1 MKKLLKTIFLMF
13 ILVSLVSCNK
23 TEKLFP
29 ENRDKLVFDASQTKQ
44 INKVNMDIFT
54 ALLKNKKTDD
64 NLVLSPLSIQRC
76 LDLISLCTDDR
87 ENLQLFKFYDE
98 AHLQNLKFKNTKLAN
113 LILINL
119 QNIKGETKNIN
130 YGNIKTVKSAE
141 EGTKVYQKFQKSNLD
156 EVLDKE
162 KISDDVVASFIDT
175 INYEVKWKQPFDEK
189 KTEKRDFT
197 KSDGAKIQV
206 DTMYNHFENVTAISN
221 DVMEIFCIRSNHS
234 NIYFIKPKEEQNFSA
249 EQLYNLINTFK
260 ESKERYDV
268 NFYLPKIDIKSQVD
282 FMNLFPKIGLG
293 KLLNEFKIERLLP
306 DMNVKVSKA
315 KQTST
320 LKMDEKGAKAKAVTK
335 VDVKE
340 TSMPVKNK
348 NIDIKMDRPFYIFIE
363 DYDENSKT
371 ELITF
376 SAYIV
381 DPSKK

>member
-221 DVMEIFCIRSNHS
+221 DVIEIFCIRSNHS

-268 NFYLPKIDIKSQVD
+268 NFYLPKIDIKSQVG

>member
-221 DVMEIFCIRSNHS
+221 DVMEIFSIRSNDS

>member
-1 MKKLLKTIFLMF
+1 MKKLLKIIFLLF
-13 ILVSLVSCNK
+13 ISIPLVSCTK

-29 ENRDKLVFDASQTKQ
+29 ENREKLLFDASQTNKT
-44 INKVNMDIFT
+44 NKVNLDIFT
-54 ALLKNKKTDD
+54 TLLKEKKTDE
-64 NLVLSPLSIQRC
+64 NFILSPLSIQRC

-87 ENLQLFKFYDE
+87 KDLPLFEFYDK

-119 QNIKGETKNIN
+119 ENIKGETKNLE
-130 YGNIKTVKSAE
+130 YSNIKTVKSAK

-156 EVLDKE
+156 EVLDKN
-162 KISDDVVASFIDT
+162 SLGNDFVASFIDT

-221 DVMEIFCIRSNHS
+221 DVIEIFCIRSNHS

>member
-1 MKKLLKTIFLMF
+1 MKKLLKIIFLLF
-13 ILVSLVSCNK
+13 FSIPLVSCTK

-29 ENRDKLVFDASQTKQ
+29 ENREKLLFDASQTDKT
-44 INKVNMDIFT
+44 NKVNLDIFT
-54 ALLKNKKTDD
+54 TLLKEKKTDE
-64 NLVLSPLSIQRC
+64 NFVLSPLSIQRC

-87 ENLQLFKFYDE
+87 KDLPLFEFYDK

-119 QNIKGETKNIN
+119 ENIKGETKNIN

-221 DVMEIFCIRSNHS
+221 DVIEIFCIRSNHS

>member
-1 MKKLLKTIFLMF
+1 MKKLLKIIFLLF
-13 ILVSLVSCNK
+13 ISIPLVSCTK

-29 ENRDKLVFDASQTKQ
+29 ENREKLLFDASQTNKT
-44 INKVNMDIFT
+44 NKVNLDIFT
-54 ALLKNKKTDD
+54 TLLKEKKTDE
-64 NLVLSPLSIQRC
+64 NFVLSPLSIQRC

-87 ENLQLFKFYDE
+87 KDLLLFEFYDK
-98 AHLQNLKFKNTKLAN
+98 AHLQNLKFKNTKLTN

-221 DVMEIFCIRSNHS
+221 DVIEIFCIRSNHS

>member
-1 MKKLLKTIFLMF
+1 MKKLLKIIFLLF
-13 ILVSLVSCNK
+13 ISIPLVSCTK

-29 ENRDKLVFDASQTKQ
+29 EDREKLLFDASQANKT
-44 INKVNMDIFT
+44 NKVNLDIFT
-54 ALLKNKKTDD
+54 TLLKEKKTDE
-64 NLVLSPLSIQRC
+64 NFVLSPLSIQRC

-87 ENLQLFKFYDE
+87 KDLPLFEFYDK

-119 QNIKGETKNIN
+119 ENIKGETKNIN

-221 DVMEIFCIRSNHS
+221 DVIEIFCIRSNHS

>member
-98 AHLQNLKFKNTKLAN
+98 THLQNLKFKNTKLAN

-221 DVMEIFCIRSNHS
+221 DVIEIFCIRSNHS

>member
-1 MKKLLKTIFLMF
+1 MKKLLKTIFLLF
-13 ILVSLVSCNK
+13 ISISLVSCNK

-54 ALLKNKKTDD
+54 ALLKNKKADD
-64 NLVLSPLSIQRC
+64 NIVLSPLSIQRC

-119 QNIKGETKNIN
+119 ENIKGETKNIN

-221 DVMEIFCIRSNHS
+221 DVIEIFCIRSNHS

-260 ESKERYDV
+260 ESKERYEV

>member
-221 DVMEIFCIRSNHS
+221 DVIEIFCIRSNHS

-320 LKMDEKGAKAKAVTK
+320 LKMDEKGAKAKSVTK
-335 VDVKE
+335 TEVKE
-340 TSMPVKNK
+340 ISMPKKNE
-348 NIDIKMDRPFYIFIE
+348 NIDIKMNGPFYIIIE
-363 DYDENSKT
+363 DHDENSKAN
-371 ELITF
+371 LITF
-376 SAYIV
+376 TAHIA
-381 DPSKK
+381 DPSR

>member
-54 ALLKNKKTDD
+54 DLLKNKKTDD

-221 DVMEIFCIRSNHS
+221 DVIEIFCIRSNHS

>member
-13 ILVSLVSCNK
+13 ISISLVSCNK

-64 NLVLSPLSIQRC
+64 NIVLSPLSIQRC

-221 DVMEIFCIRSNHS
+221 DVIEIFCIRSNHS

-260 ESKERYDV
+260 ESKETYDV

>member
-1 MKKLLKTIFLMF
+1 MKKLLKTIFLLF
-13 ILVSLVSCNK
+13 ISISLVSCNK

-87 ENLQLFKFYDE
+87 ENLPLFEFYDE

-119 QNIKGETKNIN
+119 QNIKGETKNTN

-221 DVMEIFCIRSNHS
+221 DVIEIFCIRSNHS

-376 SAYIV
+376 SAYIS

>member
-221 DVMEIFCIRSNHS
+221 DVIEIFCIRSNHS

-348 NIDIKMDRPFYIFIE
+348 NIDVKMDRPFYIFIE

>member
-64 NLVLSPLSIQRC
+64 NLVLSSLSIQRC

-221 DVMEIFCIRSNHS
+221 DVIEIFCIRSNHS

>member
-1 MKKLLKTIFLMF
+1 MKKLLKIIFLLF
-13 ILVSLVSCNK
+13 ISIPLVSCTK

-29 ENRDKLVFDASQTKQ
+29 EDREKLLFDASQTNKT
-44 INKVNMDIFT
+44 NKVNMDIFT

-221 DVMEIFCIRSNHS
+221 DVIEIFCIRSNHS

>member
-221 DVMEIFCIRSNHS
+221 AVIEIFCIRSNHS

>member
-13 ILVSLVSCNK
+13 ISISLVSCTK

-29 ENRDKLVFDASQTKQ
+29 ENREKLVFDASQTKQ

-64 NLVLSPLSIQRC
+64 NLILSPLSIQRC

-119 QNIKGETKNIN
+119 QNIKGETKNLN
-130 YGNIKTVKSAE
+130 YDNIKTVKSAT
-141 EGTKVYQKFQKSNLD
+141 EGTKVYQKFQKTNLD

-197 KSDGAKIQV
+197 KSDGTKIQV

-221 DVMEIFCIRSNHS
+221 DVMEIFSIRSNDS

-376 SAYIV
+376 SAYIS

>member
-13 ILVSLVSCNK
+13 ISISLVSCTK
-23 TEKLFP
+23 AEKLFP
-29 ENRDKLVFDASQTKQ
+29 ENREKLVFDASQTKQ
-44 INKVNMDIFT
+44 TNKVNMDIFT

-64 NLVLSPLSIQRC
+64 NLVLSPISIQRC

-87 ENLQLFKFYDE
+87 ENLPLFKFYDE

-119 QNIKGETKNIN
+119 QNIKGETKNLN
-130 YGNIKTVKSAE
+130 YDNIKTVKSAE

-156 EVLDKE
+156 EILDKE

-197 KSDGAKIQV
+197 KSDGTKIQV

-221 DVMEIFCIRSNHS
+221 DVLEIFSIRSNDS
-234 NIYFIKPKEEQNFSA
+234 NIYFIKPKEEHNFSA
-249 EQLYNLINTFK
+249 EQLQDLINTFK
-260 ESKERYDV
+260 ESKERYEV

-293 KLLNEFKIERLLP
+293 KLLNEFKIEKLLP
-306 DMNVKVSKA
+306 DMNVKVSKS
-315 KQTST
+315 KQNAI
-320 LKMDEKGAKAKAVTK
+320 LKIDEKGAKAKAVTK
-335 VDVKE
+335 IDVKE

-348 NIDIKMDRPFYIFIE
+348 NIDIKMDRPFYIIIE
-363 DYDENSKT
+363 DHDENSKT
-371 ELITF
+371 DLITF
-376 SAYIV
+376 TAYIV

>member
-1 MKKLLKTIFLMF
+1 MKKLLKTIFLLF
-13 ILVSLVSCNK
+13 ISISLVSCNK

-54 ALLKNKKTDD
+54 ALLKNKKADD

-119 QNIKGETKNIN
+119 ENIKGETKNIN

-197 KSDGAKIQV
+197 KSDGTKIQV

-221 DVMEIFCIRSNHS
+221 DVMEIFSIRSNDS
-234 NIYFIKPKEEQNFSA
+234 NIYFIKPKEEHNFSA
-249 EQLYNLINTFK
+249 EQLQDLINTFK
-260 ESKERYDV
+260 ESKERYKV

-293 KLLNEFKIERLLP
+293 KLLNEFKIEKLLP

-315 KQTST
+315 KQNAI
-320 LKMDEKGAKAKAVTK
+320 LKIDEKGAKAKAVTK
-335 VDVKE
+335 IDVKE

-376 SAYIV
+376 SAYIS

>member
-13 ILVSLVSCNK
+13 ISISLVSCTK

-29 ENRDKLVFDASQTKQ
+29 ENREKLVFDASQTKQ

-64 NLVLSPLSIQRC
+64 NLILSPLSIQRC

-119 QNIKGETKNIN
+119 QNIKGETKNLN
-130 YGNIKTVKSAE
+130 YDNIKTVKSAT
-141 EGTKVYQKFQKSNLD
+141 EGTKVYQKFQKTNLD
-156 EVLDKE
+156 EVLDKD
-162 KISDDVVASFIDT
+162 KITDDVVASFIDT

-197 KSDGAKIQV
+197 KSDGTKIQV

-221 DVMEIFCIRSNHS
+221 DVMEIFSIKANDS
-234 NIYFIKPKEEQNFSA
+234 NIYFIKPKEEHNFSA
-249 EQLYNLINTFK
+249 EQLQDLINTFK
-260 ESKERYDV
+260 ESKERYEV

-282 FMNLFPKIGLG
+282 FMNLFSKIGLG

-306 DMNVKVSKA
+306 DINVKVSKA

-320 LKMDEKGAKAKAVTK
+320 LKMDEKGTKAKAVTR

-381 DPSKK
+381 NPSKK

>member
-1 MKKLLKTIFLMF
+1 MKKLLKTILLLF
-13 ILVSLVSCNK
+13 ISISLVSCKK

-29 ENRDKLVFDASQTKQ
+29 ENRENMVFDASKTNQT
-44 INKVNMDIFT
+44 NKVNMDIFT
-54 ALLKNKKTDD
+54 ALLKSKKADE
-64 NLVLSPLSIQRC
+64 NLILSPISIQRC

-87 ENLQLFKFYDE
+87 ENLPLFKFYDE
-98 AHLQNLKFKNTKLAN
+98 AHLQNIKFKNTKLAN

-119 QNIKGETKNIN
+119 QNIKGETKNLN
-130 YGNIKTVKSAE
+130 YGNIKTVKSAT
-141 EGTKVYQKFQKSNLD
+141 EGTKVYQDFQKSNLD

-175 INYEVKWKQPFDEK
+175 INYEVKWKQSFDEK

-197 KSDGAKIQV
+197 KSDGTKIQV
-206 DTMYNHFENVTAISN
+206 DTMYNHFENATAISN
-221 DVMEIFCIRSNHS
+221 DYMEIFSIKANGSKL
-234 NIYFIKPKEEQNFSA
+234 YFIKPTEEQNFSA
-249 EQLYNLINTFK
+249 EQLQDLINTFK
-260 ESKERYDV
+260 EGEERYDV

-315 KQTST
+315 KQTAT

-335 VDVKE
+335 IDVKE
-340 TSMPVKNK
+340 TSMPADNK
-348 NIDIKMDRPFYIFIE
+348 NIDIKMDRPFYIIIE
-363 DYDENSKT
+363 DYDENSKAD
-371 ELITF
+371 LITF
-376 SAYIV
+376 SAYIA

>member
-1 MKKLLKTIFLMF
+1 MKKLLKIIFLLF
-13 ILVSLVSCNK
+13 ISIPLVSCTK

-29 ENRDKLVFDASQTKQ
+29 ENREKLLFDASQTNKT
-44 INKVNMDIFT
+44 NKVNLDIFT
-54 ALLKNKKTDD
+54 TLLKEKKTDE
-64 NLVLSPLSIQRC
+64 NFVLSPLSIQRC

-87 ENLQLFKFYDE
+87 KDLLLFEFYDK

-119 QNIKGETKNIN
+119 QNIKGETKNLN
-130 YGNIKTVKSAE
+130 YDNIKTVKSAE

-156 EVLDKE
+156 EILDKE

-197 KSDGAKIQV
+197 KSDGTKIQV

-221 DVMEIFCIRSNHS
+221 DVMEIFSIRSNDS
-234 NIYFIKPKEEQNFSA
+234 NIYFIKPKEEHNFSA
-249 EQLYNLINTFK
+249 EQLQDLINTFK
-260 ESKERYDV
+260 ESKERYEV

-293 KLLNEFKIERLLP
+293 KLLNEFKIEKLLP
-306 DMNVKVSKA
+306 DMNVKVCKA

-320 LKMDEKGAKAKAVTK
+320 LKINEKGAKAKAVTK
-335 VDVKE
+335 IDVKE
-340 TSMPVKNK
+340 TSMPVENK
-348 NIDIKMDRPFYIFIE
+348 NIDIKMDRPFYIIIE
-363 DYDENSKT
+363 DHDENSKAD
-371 ELITF
+371 LITF
-376 SAYIV
+376 TAYIV
-381 DPSKK
+381 DPSR

>member
-221 DVMEIFCIRSNHS
+221 DVIEIFCIRSNHS

-320 LKMDEKGAKAKAVTK
+320 LKMDEKGAKAKSVTK
-335 VDVKE
+335 TEVKE
-340 TSMPVKNK
+340 ISMPKKNE
-348 NIDIKMDRPFYIFIE
+348 NIDIKMNGPFYIIIE
-363 DYDENSKT
+363 DYDENSKAN
-371 ELITF
+371 LITF
-376 SAYIV
+376 TAHIA
-381 DPSKK
+381 DPSR

>member
-1 MKKLLKTIFLMF
+1 MKKLLKIIFLLF
-13 ILVSLVSCNK
+13 ISIPLVSCTK

-29 ENRDKLVFDASQTKQ
+29 EDREKLLFDASQTNKT
-44 INKVNMDIFT
+44 NKVNLDIFIT
-54 ALLKNKKTDD
+54 LLKEKKTDE
-64 NLVLSPLSIQRC
+64 NFVLSPLSIQRC

-87 ENLQLFKFYDE
+87 KDLPLFEFYDK

-119 QNIKGETKNIN
+119 ENIKGETKNIN

-156 EVLDKE
+156 EVWDKE

-221 DVMEIFCIRSNHS
+221 DVMEIFSIRSNDS

>member
-13 ILVSLVSCNK
+13 ISISLVSCTK
-23 TEKLFP
+23 AEKLFP
-29 ENRDKLVFDASQTKQ
+29 ENRENMVFDASQTKQ
-44 INKVNMDIFT
+44 TNKVNMDIFT

-64 NLVLSPLSIQRC
+64 NLVLSPISIQRC

-87 ENLQLFKFYDE
+87 KDLPLFEVYDK

-119 QNIKGETKNIN
+119 QNIKGETKNLN
-130 YGNIKTVKSAE
+130 YDNIKTVKSAT
-141 EGTKVYQKFQKSNLD
+141 EGTKAYQKFQKSNLD
-156 EVLDKE
+156 EILDKE

-197 KSDGAKIQV
+197 KSDGTKIQV

-221 DVMEIFCIRSNHS
+221 DVMEIFSIRSNDS
-234 NIYFIKPKEEQNFSA
+234 NIYFIKPKEEHNFSA
-249 EQLYNLINTFK
+249 EQLNDLINTFK
-260 ESKERYDV
+260 ESKERYEV

-293 KLLNEFKIERLLP
+293 KLLNEFKIEKLLP

-315 KQTST
+315 KQNAI
-320 LKMDEKGAKAKAVTK
+320 LKIDEKGAKAKAVTK

-371 ELITF
+371 KLITF
-376 SAYIV
+376 SAYIA

>member
-1 MKKLLKTIFLMF
+1 MKKLLKIIFLLF
-13 ILVSLVSCNK
+13 ISIPLVSCTK

-29 ENRDKLVFDASQTKQ
+29 EDREKLLFDASQTNKT
-44 INKVNMDIFT
+44 NKVNLDIFT
-54 ALLKNKKTDD
+54 TLLKEKKTDE
-64 NLVLSPLSIQRC
+64 NFILSPLSIQRC

-221 DVMEIFCIRSNHS
+221 DVIEIFCIRSNHS

>member
-1 MKKLLKTIFLMF
+1 MKKLLKTIFLIF
-13 ILVSLVSCNK
+13 ISISLVSCTK

-29 ENRDKLVFDASQTKQ
+29 ENREKLVFDASKTNQT
-44 INKVNMDIFT
+44 NKVNMDIFT
-54 ALLKNKKTDD
+54 ALLKNKKADE
-64 NLVLSPLSIQRC
+64 NLVLSPISIQRC

-119 QNIKGETKNIN
+119 QNIKGETKNLN
-130 YGNIKTVKSAE
+130 YDNIKTVKSAT
-141 EGTKVYQKFQKSNLD
+141 EGTKVYQKFQKTNLD

-162 KISDDVVASFIDT
+162 KISDDVVASFIDA

-197 KSDGAKIQV
+197 KSDGTKIQV

-221 DVMEIFCIRSNHS
+221 DVIEIFCIRSNYS
-234 NIYFIKPKEEQNFSA
+234 NVYFLKPKEEQNFST

-282 FMNLFPKIGLG
+282 FMNLFPKIGLE
-293 KLLNEFKIERLLP
+293 KLLNEFKIEKLLP
-306 DMNVKVSKA
+306 NMNVKVSKA

-376 SAYIV
+376 SAYIA
-381 DPSKK
+381 DPNKK